1 MKRGVRMKFTIENER
16 TAGNLEFVE
25 MLLSP
30 LKDSGYRP
38 NELIVSSMAGCFDT
52 LLQNGDEY

>member
-1 MKRGVRMKFTIENER
+1 MKFTIENER